1 MLRTI
6 FVLALIVVGAYYAVQ
21 GPFYALLFY
30 IGNAYF
36 RPEEWVWIELIKKIN
51 LSFLAGLLV
60 LMMTLLRRQQFIMN
74 GRIALVF
81 LFLGHT
87 FFSLLL
93 SEHFAYSWPYWK
105 DFCKAIVIT
114 YLIVVLVTD
123 TTRFRLLLLVMA
135 LALGL
140 EQAKQGWYYLV
151 FPPDW
156 GSGNPNPIAFLGDN
170 NSVAVGMLMLVPVI
184 NFLMQTTQRKWVRR
198 FYGVFLVGVLFR
210 ALTTYSRGGF
220 LACLGMGGV
229 YWLRSKQKLRFLLG
243 IMVLMAIVI
252 PALPTSFWDRIN
264 TIQTYEEDKSSTGRL
279 HFWNVAIRMAN
290 ANPVFGVG
298 FIAYNPSY
306 DTYDFSQGEY
316 ATGRSVHSSFFGIL
330 AELGYVGLLLYGAIF
345 FSAFR
350 SCQRVRKLAA
360 RNLIP
365 SELGYGA
372 AALEASLT
380 AFLIGGF
387 FLPFQYTEMLWHFI
401 GLTIVLGHLKDQFIA
416 QRKTEPWLEAARDA
430 SSSPA
435 LISTENTP

>member
-6 FVLALIVVGAYYAVQ
+6 FVLTLIVVGAYYAVQ

-30 IGNAYF
+30 IGNSYF
-36 RPEEWVWIELIKKIN
+36 RPEDWVWIELIRELK

-60 LMMTLLRRQQFIMN
+60 LLMTLLHRQRFVMN
-74 GRIALVF
+74 GRVALLF

-93 SEHFAYSWPYWK
+93 SEYFTYSWPYWK
-105 DFCKAIVIT
+105 DFCKSIVIT
-114 YLIVVLVTD
+114 YLMVVLVTD
-123 TTRFRLLLLVMA
+123 TARFRLILLVMA
-135 LALGL
+135 FALGL
-140 EQAKQGWYYLV
+140 EQAKQGLFYLV

-156 GSGNPNPIAFLGDN
+156 GSGNPNPVAFLGDN
-170 NSVAVGMLMLVPVI
+170 NGVAVGMLMLVPI
-184 NFLMQTTQRKWVRR
+184 IGFLAQTTQRTWVRR
-198 FYGVFLVGVLFR
+198 FYGLFLVGVLFR

-229 YWLRSKQKLRFLLG
+229 YWLRSKRKLRFLLS
-243 IMVLMAIVI
+243 MVVLMAIVI
-252 PALPTSFWDRIN
+252 PALPTSYWDRID

-279 HFWNVAIRMAN
+279 HFWQVAVRMAN
-290 ANPVFGVG
+290 ASPLFGVG
-298 FIAYNPSY
+298 FIAYNAAY

-316 ATGRSVHSSFFGIL
+316 ETGRSVHSSFFGIL
-330 AELGYVGLLLYGAIF
+330 AELGYVGLVLYGTIL

-365 SELGYGA
+365 ADLGYGA

-387 FLPFQYTEMLWHFI
+387 FIPFQYTEMLWHFI
-401 GLTIVLGHLKDQFIA
+401 GLTIVLGHLADPYRA
-416 QRKTEPWLEAARDA
+416 QRESEPGSEAVRDVYPV
-430 SSSPA
+430 PA
-435 LISTENTP
+435 LTSTENTL